1 MAKYVADGQEVLYS
15 PAPGWRLSLPET
27 DTDTQKK
34 KDPTPLILIP
44 SPTLT
49 QLTGF
54 PNKPVLT
61 FEQCRDLLLTSL
73 GDIRRY
79 RHFGEKEGAVA
90 KDSIFI
96 LYDELNDTNKETSR
110 ELFLILFVYAVKQ
123 YLNGVS
129 KSIKGIDLNKGADTL
144 PTPTESDMK
153 THVVDF
159 FKKIEKNVQHQFVLI
174 KNFIKS
180 TCAGFL
186 YEISI
191 DPTNDILRQN
201 PSIVNEI
208 YDRLDSQ
215 FHMTQSPLK
224 AITFFS
230 CISPSVTLDLSYDL
244 YPRGYDN
251 GDSPGRPFIS
261 GPLRLYIQ
269 AIAIM
274 TAYY

>member
-1 MAKYVADGQEVLYS
+1 MAKYVADGKEVLYS

-34 KDPTPLILIP
+34 KEPIPLVLIP

-54 PNKPVLT
+54 PHKPVLT

-73 GDIRRY
+73 ADSRGTGYFR
-79 RHFGEKEGAVA
+79 EKEKDSF

-96 LYDELNDTNKETSR
+96 LFNELNDINKGTSR

-129 KSIKGIDLNKGADTL
+129 KSIKGIPFNKSVGGL

-159 FKKIEKNVQHQFVLI
+159 FKKIEKNVQHQIVLV
-174 KNFIKS
+174 KNFVKS

-191 DPTNDILRQN
+191 DPTNDILRQT

-215 FHMTQSPLK
+215 FHMSESPLK

-244 YPRGYDN
+244 YPRGYDS
-251 GDSPGRPFIS
+251 DFAAGRPFIS